1 MSEEKKL
8 AELLQNTLTIVASM
22 LSIAIVLAFLGFV
35 LVAITYAGLQV
46 LDFIL

>member
-22 LSIAIVLAFLGFV
+22 LSIAIVIAFLGFV
-35 LVAITYAGLQV
+35 LVAIAYAGLQV